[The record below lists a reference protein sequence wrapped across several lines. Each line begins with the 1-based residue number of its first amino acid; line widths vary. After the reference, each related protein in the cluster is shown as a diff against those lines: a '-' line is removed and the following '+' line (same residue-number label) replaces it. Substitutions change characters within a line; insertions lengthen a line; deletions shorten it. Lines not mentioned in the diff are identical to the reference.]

1 VFIKTIAIWFFGIAL
16 FLTLYVSSTMNAI
29 HDAYYVGIDDFKT
42 PFYLVRLA
50 LIVGLIIVTVLSV
63 AVKPYRESGFPF
75 GRSLGMAAII
85 STLVVWA
92 FGFAPCMHEY
102 ALPRSLEKV
111 VAHSL
116 LCPEYSN
123 RSYVWQV
130 IAIIFGTLSY
140 FSANQWKL
148 KRS

>member
-1 VFIKTIAIWFFGIAL
+1 
-16 FLTLYVSSTMNAI
+16 MNAI
-29 HDAYYVGIDDFKT
+29 HDSYVVGIDDFKR
-42 PFYLVRLA
+42 PFYLVRFA
-50 LIVGLIIVTVLSV
+50 LIFGLIIVTVLSV
-63 AVKPYRESGFPF
+63 VVKKHRQNGCPF

-85 STLVVWA
+85 ATLVVWA

-102 ALPRSLEKV
+102 ALPSTLEKA

-123 RSYVWQV
+123 RSYVWQ
-130 IAIIFGTLSY
+130 ILAIIFGALSY